1 MKYLLIT
8 LMLTMSLII
17 TMTYISHP
25 ITLIFSLIIYTLLIA
40 MMTSSMY
47 SMFWYGYI
55 LILVFLGGMLIL
67 FLYVASIAPNEMF
80 PSIPIKMISMSLALI
95 IPLTLYLN
103 KTSSLILWNT
113 GEVFNSLI
121 KLYNQNCMLML
132 FIVMY
137 LLITLLI
144 VVKITNFFK
153 GPLRSL

>member
-80 PSIPIKMISMSLALI
+80 PSIPVKMILMSLI
-95 IPLTLYLN
+95 MFIPLALYLN
-103 KTSSLILWNT
+103 KSSSLFIWDSSAM
-113 GEVFNSLI
+113 FNSLI
-121 KLYNQNCMLML
+121 KLYNQNFMLML
-132 FIVMY
+132 FIILY

-144 VVKITNFFK
+144 VVKITNFFS